1 MGTGNWIPM
10 FAAANLNTAQ
20 ERMKVISAFLRLV
33 RSLNLLFIIITQV
46 MFQYCI
52 VVPMFIYNDVTPALS
67 PLYFGLLC
75 LSSVFI
81 AAAGYIIND
90 YFDLNIDRINK
101 PGKIVVERIIRRRWA
116 IVWHWVFSFIGIAIG
131 FYLSWKLKIF
141 WLGFANTAC
150 VIILWFYS
158 TTFKKKLIIGNVLI
172 SLLTAWVVMVI
183 GFATHYR
190 MVTNSGVYE
199 TFNGSRLLRF
209 TFLYA
214 GFAFI
219 ICLIREVIK
228 DVEDMAGDIK
238 YGCKTMPIVWGVHVS
253 KVFAGTWLTV
263 LTAALVIVLAYVLQL
278 KWFFAAAYC
287 FVLIIVPLFIALTR
301 LKKAQTTEEFNQLSG
316 SIKFIMLTGIL
327 SMIFF

>member
-1 MGTGNWIPM
+1 M
-10 FAAANLNTAQ
+10 
-20 ERMKVISAFLRLV
+20 RVIAAFLRLV

-46 MFQYCI
+46 LFQYAI
-52 VVPMFIYNDVTPALS
+52 VVPMMSHQPVSPELS
-67 PLYFGLLC
+67 PLHFGLLC
-75 LSSVFI
+75 LSSVLI

-101 PGKIVVERIIRRRWA
+101 PGKIVVEKIIKRRWA
-116 IVWHWVFSFIGIAIG
+116 IVWHWIFSFIGIAIG
-131 FYLSWKLKIF
+131 FYLSWKLRVF

-150 VIILWFYS
+150 VIVLWFYS

-183 GFATHYR
+183 GFTTHYR
-190 MVTNSGVYE
+190 LVTNSSAYE
-199 TFNGSRLLRF
+199 TFNASRLLRF

-238 YGCKTMPIVWGVHVS
+238 YGCKTMPIVWGIHVS

-263 LTAALVIVLAYVLQL
+263 LAAALVIVFAYVLQL
-278 KWFFAAAYC
+278 KWVFAAAYC
-287 FVLIIVPLFIALTR
+287 LVLIIVPLLIALKR
-301 LKKAQTTEEFNQLSG
+301 LKNAQTTADYHRLSG
-316 SIKFIMLTGIL
+316 IIKFIMLTGIL